1 MKVFEILSFNRE
13 LLNRLFSTGVKAN
26 DYIYVDLYNDYM
38 HMRSNGNKITYI
50 VAALSEKYSVSER
63 KVYSIIDRLGK
74 DCKNSTV

>member
-1 MKVFEILSFNRE
+1 
-13 LLNRLFSTGVKAN
+13 
-26 DYIYVDLYNDYM
+26 M
-38 HMRSNGNKITYI
+38 HMRSNGNKMTYI